1 MNLEIKF
8 KLYIFYLQ
16 IINYINYIY
25 DNLNFFYNYFFINYY
40 SNRIVIKN
48 KKFNYLKIKNNYK
61 KLKYF
66 FDLHLKNK
74 TIYFCNNVNNNINYS
89 KYKFILVNLHSDDK
103 KIDITKIIQG
113 KKYNFMIENNIL
125 FDKNFFYLINSY
137 YFNNNL
143 NENNYKFSILDKEI
157 KFINLNNNENI
168 IINNNNYQ
176 IIKN

>member
-1 MNLEIKF
+1 
-8 KLYIFYLQ
+8 
-16 IINYINYIY
+16 
-25 DNLNFFYNYFFINYY
+25 
-40 SNRIVIKN
+40 
-48 KKFNYLKIKNNYK
+48 
-61 KLKYF
+61 
-66 FDLHLKNK
+66 
-74 TIYFCNNVNNNINYS
+74 
-89 KYKFILVNLHSDDK
+89 
-103 KIDITKIIQG
+103 
-113 KKYNFMIENNIL
+113 MIENNIL